1 VFGLNGRK
9 KLRCFFVGGVAGAIA
24 LCFCPTLRAQFNTAA
39 STSTHST
46 NRPDLQTLVHFNSR
60 LGTHPRAGLLQS
72 SDGMLYGTTYDGG
85 NHQRGTIFRVSPT
98 GQLTTLVHFE
108 GQNGAYP
115 LAELIQASDG
125 HFYGTTTQGG
135 PRNQGTLFRLT
146 QAGELTTLV
155 RFGGRQGIY
164 PSGPLVEGTN
174 QVLYGTTQK
183 GGNLNRCLDGCG
195 TVFRVGFKGGLYTLL
210 EFNGLNGAM
219 PLAGVTLD
227 PEGILWGTTFKG
239 GLNRVGSIFK
249 LNPKGGFKKIITFN
263 VFNGAHPVG
272 QLTLM
277 KDRETYAFYGVTQT
291 GGNNGQGTLFRLM
304 PSGQLTSLFHFDG
317 NTGANPDA
325 GMILASNGIL
335 YGTTANGASHYAGGV
350 YQWSG
355 KNAFRVFR
363 IFHPRNGAM
372 PRGVLVEGTDGF
384 LYGTTE
390 GGGQY
395 SLGTIF
401 RFKPG

>member
-1 VFGLNGRK
+1 MNRRKGLQMW
-9 KLRCFFVGGVAGAIA
+9 FVGSVMGAIA
-24 LCFCPTLRAQFNTAA
+24 LSFSPTLRAQFNTVA
-39 STSTHST
+39 TRSTHPANKSEI
-46 NRPDLQTLVHFNSR
+46 QTIFHFNSR
-60 LGTHPRAGLLQS
+60 LGTHPRTGLLQAV
-72 SDGMLYGTTYDGG
+72 DGMFYGTTYDGG
-85 NHQRGTIFRVSPT
+85 NHKRGTIFRVSPT
-98 GQLTTLVHFE
+98 GQLTTLVHFD

-125 HFYGTTTQGG
+125 NFYGTTTQGG
-135 PRNQGTLFRLT
+135 PRNQGILFRLT
-146 QAGELTTLV
+146 QSGELTTLIQ
-155 RFGGRQGIY
+155 FGGRRGIY
-164 PSGPLVEGTN
+164 PSGPLVEGAN

-195 TVFRVGFKGGLYTLL
+195 TIFRVGLKGGLYTLL

-219 PLAGVTLD
+219 PLSGVSLD

-239 GLNRVGSIFK
+239 GLNRVGVLFK
-249 LNPKGGFKKIITFN
+249 LNPQGGFKKMVTFN
-263 VFNGAHPVG
+263 VSNGAHPVG

-277 KDRETYAFYGVTQT
+277 KERDSYRFYGVTQT
-291 GGNNGQGTLFRLM
+291 GGNNGQGTLFRLTAT
-304 PSGQLTSLFHFDG
+304 GQLTSLVHFDG

-325 GMILASNGIL
+325 GMVLASNGIL
-335 YGTTANGASHYAGGV
+335 YGTTANGTSHYAGGV

-355 KNAFRVFR
+355 SNSFRVFK
-363 IFHPRNGAM
+363 IFKPRNGAM
-372 PRGVLVEGTDGF
+372 PRGVLIEGTDGF

-401 RFKPG
+401 RIKPG